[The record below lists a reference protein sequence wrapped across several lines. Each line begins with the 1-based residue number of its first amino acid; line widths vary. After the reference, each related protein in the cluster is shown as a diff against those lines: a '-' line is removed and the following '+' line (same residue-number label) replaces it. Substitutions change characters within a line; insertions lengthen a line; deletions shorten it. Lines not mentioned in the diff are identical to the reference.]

1 MCNYY
6 LVDGE
11 NVNST
16 TTINVAK
23 EKVTK
28 EDIMII
34 FYTCNSSRSYEK
46 INYLKEKIKCHVM
59 TMKVQN
65 GSKNSLDFQLV
76 SYLGLLI
83 GDNKAKGIECSYN
96 IVSNDKGYLSTINLL
111 TNCANVN
118 VNLISVKNIHNNKLC
133 NTIHINRNIVEA
145 HISQYNVNIDT
156 KGMINPKEVIL
167 QLQDVLELCKP
178 ISDHIG
184 KKLELSRVVDSTFD
198 LMVNNI
204 SGNNISFSVC

>member
-1 MCNYY
+1 MYNYY

-11 NVNST
+11 NINST

-46 INYLKEKIKCHVM
+46 IDYLKEKIKCHVM

-118 VNLISVKNIHNNKLC
+118 VNLISVKNIHKNKLC
-133 NTIHINRNIVEA
+133 NTIH
-145 HISQYNVNIDT
+145 
-156 KGMINPKEVIL
+156 
-167 QLQDVLELCKP
+167 
-178 ISDHIG
+178 
-184 KKLELSRVVDSTFD
+184 KK
-198 LMVNNI
+198 NI
-204 SGNNISFSVC
+204 SLKNAKMIEECIKNNTTKEGIKKDLDSIFNPEASKQFYNKCLSIIDKYLLNLEV

>member
-1 MCNYY
+1 MNYY

-16 TTINVAK
+16 TTINFSK
-23 EKVTK
+23 DKVK
-28 EDIMII
+28 PEDIMII

-46 INYLKEKIKCHVM
+46 IDYLREKIKCHVM

-83 GDNKAKGIECSYN
+83 GDNKAKGLNCNYH

-111 TNCANVN
+111 TNCASVN
-118 VNLISVKNIHNNKLC
+118 VNLISVKNIHNDKLC
-133 NTIHINRNIVEA
+133 NTIH
-145 HISQYNVNIDT
+145 
-156 KGMINPKEVIL
+156 
-167 QLQDVLELCKP
+167 
-178 ISDHIG
+178 
-184 KKLELSRVVDSTFD
+184 KK
-198 LMVNNI
+198 NI
-204 SGNNISFSVC
+204 SLKNAKMIEECIKNNTTKDGIKKDLDSIFNAEASKQFYNKCTSIIDNYLKSLEV

>member
-1 MCNYY
+1 MNYY

-16 TTINVAK
+16 TTINIAK

-34 FYTCNSSRSYEK
+34 FYTCNSSRFYEK
-46 INYLKEKIKCHVM
+46 IDYLKEKIKCHVM

-118 VNLISVKNIHNNKLC
+118 VNLISVKNIQNDNLC
-133 NTIHINRNIVEA
+133 NTIH
-145 HISQYNVNIDT
+145 
-156 KGMINPKEVIL
+156 
-167 QLQDVLELCKP
+167 
-178 ISDHIG
+178 
-184 KKLELSRVVDSTFD
+184 KK
-198 LMVNNI
+198 NI
-204 SGNNISFSVC
+204 SLKNAKTIEECIKSNTTREGIKKDLDLIFNPEASKQFYNKCLSIIDKYLLNLEV

>member
-1 MCNYY
+1 MNYY

-16 TTINVAK
+16 TTINFSK
-23 EKVTK
+23 DKVK
-28 EDIMII
+28 PEDIMII

-46 INYLKEKIKCHVM
+46 IDYLREKIKCHVM

-83 GDNKAKGIECSYN
+83 GDNKAKGLNCNYH

-133 NTIHINRNIVEA
+133 NTIH
-145 HISQYNVNIDT
+145 
-156 KGMINPKEVIL
+156 
-167 QLQDVLELCKP
+167 
-178 ISDHIG
+178 
-184 KKLELSRVVDSTFD
+184 KK
-198 LMVNNI
+198 NI
-204 SGNNISFSVC
+204 SLKNARMIEECIKNNTTKEGIKKDLDSIFNPEASRQFYNKCTSIIDKYLLNLEV

>member
-1 MCNYY
+1 MNYY

-16 TTINVAK
+16 TTINIAK
-23 EKVTK
+23 DKVK
-28 EDIMII
+28 PEDIMII

-46 INYLKEKIKCHVM
+46 IDYLKEKIKCHVM

-83 GDNKAKGIECSYN
+83 GDNKAKGLNCNYH

-118 VNLISVKNIHNNKLC
+118 VNLISVKNIQNDNLC
-133 NTIHINRNIVEA
+133 NSIH
-145 HISQYNVNIDT
+145 
-156 KGMINPKEVIL
+156 
-167 QLQDVLELCKP
+167 
-178 ISDHIG
+178 
-184 KKLELSRVVDSTFD
+184 KK
-198 LMVNNI
+198 NI
-204 SGNNISFSVC
+204 SNKNAKMIEECIKNNTTKEGIKKDLDSIFNPEASKQFYNKCLPIIDKYLLNLEV

>member
-1 MCNYY
+1 MNYY

-11 NVNST
+11 NVNAT

-46 INYLKEKIKCHVM
+46 IDYLREKIKCHVM

-83 GDNKAKGIECSYN
+83 GDNKAKGLNCNYH

-111 TNCANVN
+111 TNCASVN

-133 NTIHINRNIVEA
+133 NTIH
-145 HISQYNVNIDT
+145 
-156 KGMINPKEVIL
+156 
-167 QLQDVLELCKP
+167 
-178 ISDHIG
+178 
-184 KKLELSRVVDSTFD
+184 KK
-198 LMVNNI
+198 NI
-204 SGNNISFSVC
+204 SLKNARMIEECIKNNTTKEGIKKDLDSIFNPEASKQFYNKCTSIIDNYLKSLEV

>member
-16 TTINVAK
+16 TTINTAK
-23 EKVTK
+23 DKVK
-28 EDIMII
+28 PEDIMII

-46 INYLKEKIKCHVM
+46 IDYLREKIKCHVM

-83 GDNKAKGIECSYN
+83 GDNKAKGINCNYH
-96 IVSNDKGYLSTINLL
+96 IISNDKGYLSTINLL
-111 TNCANVN
+111 TNCASVN

-133 NTIHINRNIVEA
+133 NAIHKKNIRLKNAKMIEECIKNNTTKEGIKRDLDSIFNAEA
-145 HISQYNVNIDT
+145 SKQFYNKCTSIID
-156 KGMINPKEVIL
+156 KYLLNLEV
-167 QLQDVLELCKP
+167 
-178 ISDHIG
+178 
-184 KKLELSRVVDSTFD
+184 
-198 LMVNNI
+198 
-204 SGNNISFSVC
+204 

>member
-1 MCNYY
+1 MNYY

-16 TTINVAK
+16 TTINIAK
-23 EKVTK
+23 DKVK
-28 EDIMII
+28 PEDIMII

-46 INYLKEKIKCHVM
+46 IDYLREKINCNVM

-111 TNCANVN
+111 TNCASVN

-133 NTIHINRNIVEA
+133 NTIH
-145 HISQYNVNIDT
+145 
-156 KGMINPKEVIL
+156 
-167 QLQDVLELCKP
+167 
-178 ISDHIG
+178 
-184 KKLELSRVVDSTFD
+184 KK
-198 LMVNNI
+198 NI
-204 SGNNISFSVC
+204 SLKND

>member
-1 MCNYY
+1 MNYY

-16 TTINVAK
+16 TTINIAK

-34 FYTCNSSRSYEK
+34 FYTCNSSRFYEK
-46 INYLKEKIKCHVM
+46 IDYLKEKIKCHVM

-118 VNLISVKNIHNNKLC
+118 VNLISVKNIQNDNLC
-133 NTIHINRNIVEA
+133 NTIH
-145 HISQYNVNIDT
+145 
-156 KGMINPKEVIL
+156 
-167 QLQDVLELCKP
+167 
-178 ISDHIG
+178 
-184 KKLELSRVVDSTFD
+184 KK
-198 LMVNNI
+198 NI
-204 SGNNISFSVC
+204 SLKNARMIEECIKSNTTREGIKKDLDSIFNPEASKQFYNKCLSIIDKYLLNLEV

>member
-28 EDIMII
+28 DDMMII
-34 FYTCNSSRSYEK
+34 FRTCKSDGAYKK
-46 INYLKEKIKCHVM
+46 IDYLKEKINCNIL
-59 TMKVQN
+59 TMEVQN
-65 GSKNSLDFQLV
+65 GGKNSLDFQLV

-96 IVSNDKGYLSTINLL
+96 IISNDQGYLSTINLL
-111 TNCANVN
+111 TNCANVG
-118 VNLISVKNIHNNKLC
+118 VELITPNAPNKRLR
-133 NTIHINRNIVEA
+133 NRIQSRNIKRKNA
-145 HISQYNVNIDT
+145 NIISNIIENNTTREGIMHDFNKCFNPNAAKQFYNKCLPIID
-156 KGMINPKEVIL
+156 KYLLNLEV
-167 QLQDVLELCKP
+167 
-178 ISDHIG
+178 
-184 KKLELSRVVDSTFD
+184 
-198 LMVNNI
+198 
-204 SGNNISFSVC
+204 

>member
-11 NVNST
+11 NVNSI
-16 TTINVAK
+16 TTINIAK
-23 EKVTK
+23 DKVK
-28 EDIMII
+28 PEDIMII

-46 INYLKEKIKCHVM
+46 IDYLREKIKCNVM

-118 VNLISVKNIHNNKLC
+118 INLMSVKNIHKNKLC
-133 NTIHINRNIVEA
+133 NTIH
-145 HISQYNVNIDT
+145 
-156 KGMINPKEVIL
+156 
-167 QLQDVLELCKP
+167 
-178 ISDHIG
+178 
-184 KKLELSRVVDSTFD
+184 KK
-198 LMVNNI
+198 NI
-204 SGNNISFSVC
+204 SLKNAKMIEECIKNNTTKEGIKKDLDSIFNTEASKQFYNKCTSIIDKYLLNLEV

>member
-1 MCNYY
+1 MNYY

-11 NVNST
+11 NVNSI
-16 TTINVAK
+16 TTINIAK
-23 EKVTK
+23 DKVK
-28 EDIMII
+28 PEDIMII

-46 INYLKEKIKCHVM
+46 IKCNVM

-118 VNLISVKNIHNNKLC
+118 INLMSVKNIHKNKLC
-133 NTIHINRNIVEA
+133 NTIH
-145 HISQYNVNIDT
+145 
-156 KGMINPKEVIL
+156 
-167 QLQDVLELCKP
+167 
-178 ISDHIG
+178 
-184 KKLELSRVVDSTFD
+184 KK
-198 LMVNNI
+198 NI
-204 SGNNISFSVC
+204 SLKNAKMIEECIKNNTTKEGIKKDLDSIFNPEASKQFYNKCTSIIDKYLLSLEV

>member
-16 TTINVAK
+16 TTINIAK
-23 EKVTK
+23 DKVK
-28 EDIMII
+28 PEDIMII

-46 INYLKEKIKCHVM
+46 IDYLREKIKCHVM

-83 GDNKAKGIECSYN
+83 GDNKAKGLNCNYH

-111 TNCANVN
+111 TNCASVN
-118 VNLISVKNIHNNKLC
+118 VGLISVKNIHNNKLC
-133 NTIHINRNIVEA
+133 NTIH
-145 HISQYNVNIDT
+145 
-156 KGMINPKEVIL
+156 
-167 QLQDVLELCKP
+167 
-178 ISDHIG
+178 
-184 KKLELSRVVDSTFD
+184 KK
-198 LMVNNI
+198 NI
-204 SGNNISFSVC
+204 SLKNARMIEECIKNNTTKDGIKKDLDSIFNAEASKQFYNKCTSIIDKYLKSLEV